1 MSPSSILWRHAT
13 PPVPLSE
20 HSLKIVF
27 FGTSDF
33 ALPSLQALVDAG
45 IPPTLVVTKPD
56 SPRGRGRKIYPQ
68 EVRLKAEDL
77 SLPCEQPKDVHDPD
91 FMTKLRD
98 HGFDVGVVIS
108 YGVIMQA
115 DLFGMPAKG
124 CINAHASILPLYR
137 GAAPIQP
144 AIRDGRAETGVTI
157 IKINEDLDA
166 GDIILVEKHPI
177 DGAAT
182 AGTLRKDLAGLSG
195 KALVTAL
202 SQMAEGKE
210 TYTPQDHSLASQAP
224 KIEKIDG
231 VIDWSKTAVEV
242 ELIVRAMSPKP
253 GGQTRLGARR
263 FIVMEG
269 VVEQDLYGLGVTGMI
284 QSAGE
289 EGIRVVTGKD
299 LYRIIRIKPENG
311 RNMTAGEWVRGH
323 PLPPDARFG

>member
-1 MSPSSILWRHAT
+1 M
-13 PPVPLSE
+13 
-20 HSLKIVF
+20 
-27 FGTSDF
+27 
-33 ALPSLQALVDAG
+33 
-45 IPPTLVVTKPD
+45 
-56 SPRGRGRKIYPQ
+56 
-68 EVRLKAEDL
+68 
-77 SLPCEQPKDVHDPD
+77 
-91 FMTKLRD
+91 
-98 HGFDVGVVIS
+98 IS
-108 YGVIMQA
+108 YGVVMSPE
-115 DLFGMPAKG
+115 LFNMPAKG
-124 CINAHASILPLYR
+124 CINAHASLLPLYR

-144 AIRDGRAETGVTI
+144 AIRDAPEETGITI
-157 IKINEDLDA
+157 IKINEELDA

-177 DGAAT
+177 SPAAT
-182 AGTLRKDLAGLSG
+182 AGILRKELSELSG
-195 KALVTAL
+195 KVLVDALNL
-202 SQMAEGKE
+202 MADGKE
-210 TYTPQDHSLASQAP
+210 TYTPQDHAKASAAP

-231 VIDWSKTAVEV
+231 VIDWSMTAVEV
-242 ELIVRAMSPKP
+242 ELLVRAMSPKP